1 MIYTAIKYCF
11 LVLLVDIFTPKPGLS
26 HSVVSDS
33 V

>member
-1 MIYTAIKYCF
+1 MLGMKFTQISCF
-11 LVLLVDIFTPKPGLS
+11 ISLVTFISVVLS